1 LDVAAADLADAA
13 GRPIAMDARI
23 RPVWHGA
30 RAAGPAATVAVQAR
44 DNLGVREL
52 IEQAPP
58 GAVLVVSG
66 GGIVD
71 CALLGGNLCRCALER
86 ELAGAVVD
94 GAIRDVAEIEE
105 LRFPVFAAG
114 VVPTRPS
121 ADDLGRIGVPVP
133 CGSLTVEPG
142 DFVCGDADGV
152 VVVPA
157 AEWESVRAR
166 LGRTSRS
173 S

>member
-1 LDVAAADLADAA
+1 
-13 GRPIAMDARI
+13 MDSRI

-30 RAAGPAATVAVQAR
+30 HAAGPAATVAVKAR
-44 DNLGVREL
+44 DNLGVRKL

-58 GAVLVVSG
+58 GSVLVVAG

-71 CALLGGNLCRCALER
+71 CALLGGNLCRLAR
-86 ELAGAVVD
+86 DRGLAGAVID
-94 GAIRDVAEIEE
+94 GAVRDVLEIEE
-105 LRFPVFAAG
+105 LQFPVFAAG

-121 ADDLGRIGVPVP
+121 ADHSGQIGVAIP

-142 DFVCGDADGV
+142 DFVCADADGV
-152 VVVPA
+152 VVVPG

-166 LGRTSRS
+166 LA
-173 S
+173 